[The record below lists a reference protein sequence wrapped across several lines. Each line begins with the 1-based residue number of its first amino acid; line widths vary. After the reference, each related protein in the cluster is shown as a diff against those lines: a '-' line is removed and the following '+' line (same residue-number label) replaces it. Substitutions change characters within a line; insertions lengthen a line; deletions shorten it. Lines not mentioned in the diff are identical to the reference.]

1 MAGPLTEEQVA
12 HQLYD
17 SLQAAACPLVQG
29 LYLKEEESMLE
40 LLCSP
45 SELRTNILAW
55 TCSRINPNFANS
67 KAARSHDPHA
77 LTKEMAA
84 FGHELMLIQADDLD
98 LIRGKASPRRQLR
111 FLEQLLILV
120 PGCKNSAERRTD
132 GELLLSQLFA
142 KDNLANLTQTLQP
155 TLDPWPVHI
164 KALRKGTK
172 ASCQPPAEIPDAAA
186 LLQSTQTQL
195 KELQSKCDFLS
206 REEETASVFS
216 PSSLRLA
223 ACDLQQLMTTFSHVY
238 EMDFRAFCNRTPP
251 SFTTDTKVF
260 QRVHQQLQACN
271 TELEMLLEVSEASAA
286 VSEEVKQLQTQP
298 RYWSRGEKRTLP
310 DQLEEIT
317 QRVGNSFSQFGCWS

>member
-12 HQLYD
+12 RQLYD

-29 LYLKEEESMLE
+29 LYLKEDDSMLE

-45 SELRTNILAW
+45 SELRTDILAW
-55 TCSRINPNFANS
+55 ICSRIDPNVANS

-132 GELLLSQLFA
+132 GELLLNA
-142 KDNLANLTQTLQP
+142 PTNPRPLACAHQ
-155 TLDPWPVHI
+155 
-164 KALRKGTK
+164 
-172 ASCQPPAEIPDAAA
+172 
-186 LLQSTQTQL
+186 
-195 KELQSKCDFLS
+195 CDFLS
-206 REEETASVFS
+206 SEEETASVFS

-251 SFTTDTKVF
+251 GFTTEAKVF

-298 RYWSRGEKRTLP
+298 RYWSRGEKRPLP

-317 QRVGNSFSQFGCWS
+317 QRVGNSFSQFGSWS

>member
-1 MAGPLTEEQVA
+1 
-12 HQLYD
+12 
-17 SLQAAACPLVQG
+17 
-29 LYLKEEESMLE
+29 MLE

-45 SELRTNILAW
+45 SELRTDILAW
-55 TCSRINPNFANS
+55 ICSRIDPNVANS

-142 KDNLANLTQTLQP
+142 KDNLANLTQMLQP

-186 LLQSTQTQL
+186 LLQSTRTQL
-195 KELQSKCDFLS
+195 KELQSQCDFLS
-206 REEETASVFS
+206 SEEETASVFS

-251 SFTTDTKVF
+251 GFTTEAKVF

-271 TELEMLLEVSEASAA
+271 TVSQRIRPGSWFL
-286 VSEEVKQLQTQP
+286 SL
-298 RYWSRGEKRTLP
+298 
-310 DQLEEIT
+310 
-317 QRVGNSFSQFGCWS
+317 RVGTATDFCIRRLKPGWVLMSPDV